1 MTQSPLLAGSS
12 VSARQR
18 QVFDALQ
25 GDVELVDR
33 PELAEAIRWAGA
45 ASEPVHRWFRYREAF
60 APALIEQL
68 GLKPPFLD
76 PFSGSGSIIVG
87 AAERG
92 LVATGIDLNPLATFV
107 SRVKLR
113 PLDEAQLRQLT
124 KTAADEARLRAA
136 EPWPMPQLGIADRLF
151 EPEIADELLRLRTVI
166 AGVEEEAARDALL
179 MCWLSVLEPCGS
191 FFKEGNGIKYRRRKR
206 TSNGY
211 VLRPEGDWQR
221 ERFGADQRGF
231 VRTAFREMVAMVV
244 EDAEVWSRGSWE
256 QQTILDGSAME
267 CLELTGRERFSTVV
281 FSPPYANR
289 FDYFESMKVELWFGG
304 FVQEYA
310 DATQLRKRSVRSH
323 LGADLN
329 APARTVDELEELIEL
344 MDADASSVRMGMPTA
359 LRGYFE
365 DMATVLE
372 QSRVVLR
379 PGGTCNVVVGNSAFA
394 GVIVPTDLLIARLGL
409 EAGFEKVRIE
419 RARHLS
425 VAPQQR
431 AILAPFRDLMRESV
445 VVFS

>member
-1 MTQSPLLAGSS
+1 MTQSPLLDGSS
-12 VSARQR
+12 VRDRQR
-18 QVFDALQ
+18 QVLTGLQ
-25 GDVELVDR
+25 GDIALIDR

-45 ASEPVHRWFRYREAF
+45 ASKPVHRWFRYREAF
-60 APALIEQL
+60 APVLIEQL
-68 GLKPPFLD
+68 NLEPPFLD

-87 AAERG
+87 AAERE

-113 PLDEAQLRQLT
+113 PLDAAQLRRLSE
-124 KTAADEARLRAA
+124 TAADEARLRST
-136 EPWPMPQLGIADRLF
+136 EPWPMPRLEIADRLF
-151 EPEIADELLRLRTVI
+151 EPEIADELLRVRTVI
-166 AGVEEEAARDALL
+166 ADVDDHPVRDALL

-206 TSNGY
+206 TPDGY
-211 VLRPEGDWQR
+211 VLRPDGDWQR
-221 ERFGADQRGF
+221 ERFGTDQRRF
-231 VRTAFREMVAMVV
+231 VREAFREAVGRVV
-244 EDAEVWSRGSWE
+244 EDAHVWSRGSWE
-256 QQTILDGSAME
+256 QQTIIDGSAME
-267 CLELTGRERFSTVV
+267 CLQLTGPEQFSTVV

-304 FVQEYA
+304 FVERYA

-323 LGADLN
+323 LGADLT
-329 APARTVDELEELIEL
+329 APARTIDELEELIEL
-344 MDADASSVRMGMPTA
+344 MDPDASSVRMGMPTA
-359 LRGYFE
+359 LRGYFH
-365 DMATVLE
+365 DMAAVLE

-409 EAGFEKVRIE
+409 EAGFENVRIE
-419 RARHLS
+419 RARHLT

-431 AILAPFRDLMRESV
+431 SILAPFRDLMRESV

>member
-1 MTQSPLLAGSS
+1 LEGL
-12 VSARQR
+12 QR
-18 QVFDALQ
+18 
-25 GDVELVDR
+25 DVALVDR
-33 PELAEAIRWAGA
+33 VELAGAIRWAGA

-60 APALIEQL
+60 APGLIEQL
-68 GLKPPFLD
+68 GLEPPFLD

-92 LVATGIDLNPLATFV
+92 LAATGIDLNPLATFI

-113 PLDEAQLRQLT
+113 PLDAGQLRQLSE
-124 KTAADEARLRAA
+124 TAGDEARLRAA
-136 EPWPMPQLGIADRLF
+136 EPWPMPRLEIADRLF

-166 AGVEEEAARDALL
+166 DDTEDDAVRDALL
-179 MCWLSVLEPCGS
+179 MCWLSALEPCGS

-221 ERFGADQRGF
+221 ERFGSDQRRF
-231 VRTAFREMVAMVV
+231 VREAFRGAVEMVV
-244 EDAEVWSRGSWE
+244 EDADAWSRGSWE
-256 QQTILDGSAME
+256 EQEIIDGSAIE
-267 CLELTGRERFSTVV
+267 CLELTGPEQFNTVV

-304 FVQEYA
+304 FVESYA
-310 DATQLRKRSVRSH
+310 DARELRKRSVRSH
-323 LGADLN
+323 LGADLT
-329 APARTVDELEELIEL
+329 APARDIDELEELIEL
-344 MDADASSVRMGMPTA
+344 MDPEASSVRMGMPVA
-359 LRGYFE
+359 LRGYFH

-409 EAGFEKVRIE
+409 EAGFEDVRIE
-419 RARHLS
+419 RARHLT

-431 AILAPFRDLMRESV
+431 TILAPFRDYMRESV

>member
-1 MTQSPLLAGSS
+1 VLDGL
-12 VSARQR
+12 QR
-18 QVFDALQ
+18 DIVLI
-25 GDVELVDR
+25 DR
-33 PELAEAIRWAGA
+33 PELAGAIRWAGA

-68 GLKPPFLD
+68 SLEPPFLD

-92 LVATGIDLNPLATFV
+92 LAATGIDLNPLATFI
-107 SRVKLR
+107 SRVKLQ
-113 PLDEAQLRQLT
+113 PLDPGQLQQLSE
-124 KTAADEARLRAA
+124 TAKDEDRLRSA
-136 EPWPMPQLGIADRLF
+136 ERWSMPRLEIADRLF

-166 AGVEEEAARDALL
+166 EEVDDRAVRNALL

-206 TSNGY
+206 TPDGY

-221 ERFGADQRGF
+221 ERFGSDQPRF
-231 VRTAFREMVAMVV
+231 VRDAFRATVAMVV

-256 QQTILDGSAME
+256 EQTIIDGSAME
-267 CLELTGRERFSTVV
+267 CLQLTGPERFSTVV

-304 FVQEYA
+304 FVEEYA
-310 DATQLRKRSVRSH
+310 DARELRKRSLRSH
-323 LGADLN
+323 LGADLT
-329 APARTVDELEELIEL
+329 APARTTDELEELIEL
-344 MDADASSVRMGMPTA
+344 MDSDASSVRMGMPTA
-359 LRGYFE
+359 LRGYFD

-394 GVIVPTDLLIARLGL
+394 GVIIPTDLLIARLGL
-409 EAGFEKVRIE
+409 EAGFEDVRIE
-419 RARHLS
+419 RARHLT

-431 AILAPFRDLMRESV
+431 TALAPFRDHMRESV

>member
-1 MTQSPLLAGSS
+1 MNSLLLDVSSVRDRQREVLAGL
-12 VSARQR
+12 R
-18 QVFDALQ
+18 
-25 GDVELVDR
+25 GDIQLIDR
-33 PELAEAIRWAGA
+33 PELAGSIRWSGA

-60 APALIEQL
+60 APGLIEQL

-92 LVATGIDLNPLATFV
+92 FVGTGIDLNPLATFV

-113 PLDEAQLRQLT
+113 PLDPEQLRQLEE
-124 KTAADEARLRAA
+124 TAADEARLRAA
-136 EPWPMPQLGIADRLF
+136 APWPMPRLGIADRLF
-151 EPEIADELLRLRTVI
+151 EPEIADELQRLRTVI
-166 AGVEEEAARDALL
+166 AEVDDEAVRDALL

-206 TSNGY
+206 TTKGY

-221 ERFGADQRGF
+221 ERFGTDQRSF
-231 VRTAFREMVAMVV
+231 VRQTFREAVGRVI
-244 EDAEVWSRGSWE
+244 EDAHLWLCGSWGE
-256 QQTILDGSAME
+256 QTIIDGSAME
-267 CLELTGRERFSTVV
+267 CLKLTGPEQFNTVV

-289 FDYFESMKVELWFGG
+289 FDYFESMKVELWFGE
-304 FVQEYA
+304 FVKEYQ

-323 LGADLN
+323 LGADLG
-329 APARTVDELEELIEL
+329 APARTIDELEELLEL
-344 MDADASSVRMGMPTA
+344 MDPEASSVRMGMPTA
-359 LRGYFE
+359 LRGYFH
-365 DMATVLE
+365 DIATVLE

-379 PGGTCNVVVGNSAFA
+379 PGGSCNVVVGNSAFA

-409 EAGFEKVRIE
+409 KAGFEQVRIE
-419 RARHLS
+419 RARHLT

-431 AILAPFRDLMRESV
+431 TVLAPFRDLMRESV
-445 VVFS
+445 VIFS